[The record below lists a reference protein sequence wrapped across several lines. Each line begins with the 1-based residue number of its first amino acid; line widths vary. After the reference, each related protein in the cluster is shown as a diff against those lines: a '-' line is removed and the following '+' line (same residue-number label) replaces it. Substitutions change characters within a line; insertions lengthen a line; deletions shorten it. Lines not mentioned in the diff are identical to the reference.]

1 MSVVSIAGATTSLW
15 RPVTQYA
22 DVVVRDTL
30 SNNAVCPV
38 IERRCPVLSESLRQN
53 ASRSSK
59 LSICNDPCLWTYD
72 AGEVAE
78 GQTLI
83 IPVSFDPT
91 LTLRD
96 ENGNLLTTRNLG
108 GFLAVAGPLPS
119 SEERLTVSVS
129 PDYRMYALVVGSY
142 LPLIFLMSVL
152 LRILYLLF
160 CTIPSTLPTS

>member
-72 AGEVAE
+72 AGEVPA
-78 GQTLI
+78 GHMLV
-83 IPVSFDPT
+83 IPVSFDPA
-91 LTLRD
+91 LTVQD
-96 ENGNLLTTRNLG
+96 ESGALLKTPNIA
-108 GFLAVAGPLPS
+108 GFLAIVEPIDRQG
-119 SEERLTVSVS
+119 ERFTISAS